1 MIPAIAII
9 ESNALSAI
17 GLEKLITDIMPM
29 LDVRVFMS
37 VDELQSA
44 DPALYA
50 HFFVSS
56 RIYFEHTS
64 FFRGY
69 AHKTIVLVN
78 GDLQIQDIPTL
89 NICQN
94 QANITKAIIS
104 LYRSAHNSERATR
117 KPMPQTEAPLLS
129 PRETE
134 VAILLVR
141 GLINKEIADR
151 LNISITTVITHRK
164 NIMEKLHARSLSDV
178 TVYAIMNGLIDIG

>member
-1 MIPAIAII
+1 MIPAIAIV
-9 ESNALSAI
+9 EPNALSAI

-37 VDELQSA
+37 VDELQST
-44 DPALYA
+44 DPAIYA
-50 HFFVSS
+50 HYFVSS
-56 RIYFEHTS
+56 RTYFEHTA
-64 FFRGY
+64 FFRNL
-69 AHKTIVLVN
+69 AHKTIVLVS
-78 GDLQIQDIPTL
+78 GDLQIQDVPTL
-89 NICQN
+89 NICQS
-94 QANITKAIIS
+94 QADITKAIIT
-104 LYRSAHNSERATR
+104 LYRHAHIKDSHPKSMSRTN
-117 KPMPQTEAPLLS
+117 APLLS

-151 LNISITTVITHRK
+151 MHISITTVITHRK